1 MQHMFWVRVAVG
13 EYCKGVK
20 DASRAAPRAFYE
32 SGADPEPPRRL
43 TPDVR
48 DGLNLYDTTVNNVAD
63 PSIYVTYH
71 DAQAYPEYLVKFK
84 QEGVEHTRGAYSQSA
99 APQSAAPAPQV
110 PRPSRLGR
118 QMNVVV
124 PPGMQ
129 PGQKMSIQAPTG
141 TIVTI
146 KVPPNM
152 RPGAMLTV
160 GY

>member
-1 MQHMFWVRVAVG
+1 MLVVS
-13 EYCKGVK
+13 GVSDDDVLDILGADY
-20 DASRAAPRAFYE
+20 DASDAYPGAAAVRKLAEEHTNIDLVFA
-32 SGADPEPPRRL
+32 S
-43 TPDVR
+43 DV
-48 DGLNLYDTTVNNVAD
+48 DGLATLETLENWAGAPVVVSSPGAGRTSLASVAFD
-63 PSIYVTYH
+63 LTN
-71 DAQAYPEYLVKFK
+71 
-84 QEGVEHTRGAYSQSA
+84 GAVV
-99 APQSAAPAPQV
+99 QV

-124 PPGMQ
+124 PPGIQ

-146 KVPPNM
+146 TVPPNM

>member
-1 MQHMFWVRVAVG
+1 VVCERG
-13 EYCKGVK
+13 
-20 DASRAAPRAFYE
+20 
-32 SGADPEPPRRL
+32 DPQPPRRL

-84 QEGVEHTRGAYSQSA
+84 QEGVENMRGAYSQSA
-99 APQSAAPAPQV
+99 APQPQSAAPAPQV
-110 PRPSRLGR
+110 PRPSRRSRLGR

-124 PPGMQ
+124 PPGIQ

-146 KVPPNM
+146 TVPPNM
-152 RPGAMLTV
+152 RPGAMMTV